1 MDSEAHEE
9 ARAIERELMD
19 LFDRRA
25 YADFLARAE
34 AAPRSGLVAYY
45 RFACL
50 KNGLG
55 APKDEETAVEI
66 LSDGLPDLS
75 EAAEKGDVCAQNA
88 MGILSEKGVFP
99 LLEQDPFEA
108 RQWYARAAEGGFAKA
123 QANLARLCAAG
134 AGGPVDLEA
143 AVRLY
148 RAAGD
153 QGDAAACYRA
163 ASLCAQGLGAER
175 NAETV
180 AAYVKKAARNGHA
193 QARALVEGVDGD
205 FSPSRLMAELLIQ
218 LAEEACRRRAREEE
232 AYEDEVRY
240 RIEIRAEF
248 PQGDEAEEDE
258 TGGDEW
264 LLAAQPDGAE
274 VPPAP
279 GRARSK
285 TPDLR
290 RANPSF
296 AAKLIAYVRDRCAGD
311 APRVYHAARINRK
324 TYSAIVSNEL
334 RPVAKRTA
342 VAFAFAL
349 GLSRAEADELLK
361 SAGFALSPSI
371 LEDMVFA
378 ACLDAG
384 IHDLDRVNRI
394 LDAHGAKPFLLQ
406 KG

>member
-45 RFACL
+45 RFACF
-50 KNGLG
+50 KKGLG
-55 APKDEETAVEI
+55 VPQDEETAVEI

-88 MGILSEKGVFP
+88 MGILSERGVFP

-134 AGGPVDLEA
+134 VGGPVDLES

-163 ASLCAQGLGAER
+163 ACLCAQGLGAER

-180 AAYVKKAARNGHA
+180 AAYVKKAARNGHV
-193 QARALVEGVDGD
+193 QARSLVEGVDGD

-218 LAEEACRRRAREEE
+218 LAEEACRRRAQEE
-232 AYEDEVRY
+232 AACEDELRY
-240 RIEIRAEF
+240 KIEIRAEF
-248 PQGDEAEEDE
+248 LQGDEGEGDE
-258 TGGDEW
+258 TEDDEW

-285 TPDLR
+285 MPDLR